1 MGRNQHM
8 TVPYVTVTIPNG
20 IFGSSQ
26 QYKNHDPKRIQ
37 HVEIIS
43 DEVHLY
49 MTKEHREQAIAEF
62 ESYLTLF
69 QQQVDI
75 GEIELLYGAYERI
88 DYDEHYRIIRC
99 YVTAEH
105 YFNCGFLAINETEIV
120 IDAMYYQLYKGLTP
134 SVTFEYIDIETNAQL
149 GQMQYP

>member
-1 MGRNQHM
+1 MVGNVNM
-8 TVPYVTVTIPNG
+8 TASYVTVIIPNG
-20 IFGSSQ
+20 VFGTST

-37 HVEIIS
+37 HVEIVG
-43 DEVHLY
+43 DEVQLY

-69 QQQVDI
+69 QQQVDV

-88 DYDEHYRIIRC
+88 EYEEHYLIIRC
-99 YVTAEH
+99 YLTSEQ
-105 YFNCGFLAINETEIV
+105 YFEYGFLAINETELV

-134 SVTFEYIDIETNAQL
+134 SITFEYIDVETNAQL
-149 GQMQYP
+149 GQIQYP